1 LNAPTFF
8 QSRLAMTMASARPS
22 PEPGRRRGLVAALS
36 RAATTLAAATLVACS
51 SAPSLPKIVFT
62 PPPPHLVTTITATPQ
77 VNPDSRKRP
86 SPVLVRV
93 YELKADTAF
102 NNADFMSL
110 YQGDSTTLAADIVYR
125 EEFMLQ
131 PGETRKLDRLLDEKS
146 RFVAVVAAYRDI
158 EKARWRAITPLAPTA
173 PQQATV
179 TVDALAV
186 SVAVAPDK
194 R

>member
-1 LNAPTFF
+1 MNAPTN
-8 QSRLAMTMASARPS
+8 SKPHLALLAAPPSAV
-22 PEPGRRRGLVAALS
+22 PGPRHATLSALS
-36 RAATTLAAATLVACS
+36 RVAGLIAAATLVACS
-51 SAPSLPKIVFT
+51 SAPPLPKLVFT
-62 PPPPHLVTTITATPQ
+62 PPPARLATAITATPQ
-77 VNPDSRKRP
+77 VNPDARKRP

-110 YQGDSTTLAADIVYR
+110 YQGDSATLAADIVYR

-158 EKARWRAITPLAPTA
+158 EKARWRAITPLAA
-173 PQQATV
+173 GSSQQAKV
-179 TVDALAV
+179 TVDALTV
-186 SVAVAPDK
+186 SVDVTPDK

>member
-1 LNAPTFF
+1 MPPPESGLNAPTF
-8 QSRLAMTMASARPS
+8 SLPRATCLARATALLASA
-22 PEPGRRRGLVAALS
+22 L
-36 RAATTLAAATLVACS
+36 LVACS
-51 SAPSLPKIVFT
+51 SGPSLPKIVFT
-62 PPPPHLVTTITATPQ
+62 PPPARLATTVTATPQ
-77 VNPDSRKRP
+77 VNPDARKRP

-102 NNADFMSL
+102 VNADFMSL

-131 PGETRKLDRLLDEKS
+131 PGETRKLDRLLDDKS

-158 EKARWRAITPLAPTA
+158 EKARWRAITPLAVGSS
-173 PQQATV
+173 QQAKV

-186 SVAVAPDK
+186 SVDIAPDK

>member
-1 LNAPTFF
+1 
-8 QSRLAMTMASARPS
+8 MTMASARPS

-62 PPPPHLVTTITATPQ
+62 PPPARLVTAITATPQ
-77 VNPDSRKRP
+77 VNPDARKRP

-131 PGETRKLDRLLDEKS
+131 PGETRNLDRLLDEKS

-158 EKARWRAITPLAPTA
+158 EKARWRAITALVPGGS
-173 PQQATV
+173 QQAKV

-186 SVAVAPDK
+186 SVAVTPDK

>member
-1 LNAPTFF
+1 
-8 QSRLAMTMASARPS
+8 MDRPS
-22 PEPGRRRGLVAALS
+22 VQPDRRVGALCALT
-36 RAATTLAAATLVACS
+36 RAATVLASVVLVACS
-51 SAPSLPKIVFT
+51 SPPTLPKIVFT
-62 PPPPHLVTTITATPQ
+62 PPPARLATAITATPQ
-77 VNPDSRKRP
+77 VNPDARKRP

-110 YQGDSTTLAADIVYR
+110 YQGDSATLAADIVYR

-158 EKARWRAITPLAPTA
+158 EKARWRAITPLAA
-173 PQQATV
+173 GSSQQAAV

-186 SVAVAPDK
+186 SVAVTPDK